1 MDAEDTERLIN
12 VFLTL
17 NCLKPTIV
25 KQERRSMNRANA
37 AKRSYMS
44 EEINLSLLKRQY
56 VVESFKRSQRPKTKL
71 YKFRTS

>member
-44 EEINLSLLKRQY
+44 D
-56 VVESFKRSQRPKTKL
+56 
-71 YKFRTS
+71 